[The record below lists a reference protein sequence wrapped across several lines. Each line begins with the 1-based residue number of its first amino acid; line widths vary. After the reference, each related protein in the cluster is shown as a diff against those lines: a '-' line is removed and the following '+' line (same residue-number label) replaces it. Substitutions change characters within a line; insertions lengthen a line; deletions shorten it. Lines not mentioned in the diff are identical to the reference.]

1 MADRLHLA
9 SQHRRILVD
18 LLREHLPE
26 AEAWAYGSRVN
37 GRSHEG
43 SDLDLA
49 LRGPGLEELP
59 WERLLEF
66 EAAIR
71 ESAIPILVEAMDWA
85 RLPERFQ
92 REIEREYVVL
102 DAGLR
107 TGHRHPWP
115 VVQLGSLVDL
125 HKEQMDPSTMPNRV
139 FSHHSIPAFDDGKRP
154 VSEFGAQIGSKK
166 FTVPDDAVLVSR
178 INPRFVRVWT
188 PMIDDHARA
197 ICSTEYLVLRP
208 RRDLMDR
215 RFLHFLC
222 TAPSFRGPL
231 LERVIGT
238 SGSHQRVS
246 PESALGIEVPLPRL
260 PEQRAIAHVLGALDD
275 KIELN
280 RRMNETLEGMA
291 RALFKSW
298 FVDFDPVRA
307 KMEGRDTGLPQDVA
321 DLFPDRM
328 VDSEMGEIPDGWEV
342 GPLRDFIDVNPKRP
356 LVRGQL
362 APYLPMSDM
371 PTRVHAPNLV
381 DNVRPFGSGAR
392 FANGDTLVARITPCL
407 ENGKTAYVD
416 FLADNETGWG
426 STEYIVLRPRP
437 PLPKQFAYCLARS
450 AGFREVAI
458 QNMSGTSGRQ
468 RVPVSAVKG
477 LWLAVPPS
485 RPAEHFGDIAAS
497 LFDQAGR
504 KQAES
509 HTLATFRDTVLPKL
523 VSGELRVPDAEALL
537 ESAL

>member
-71 ESAIPILVEAMDWA
+71 ESDIPILVEAMDWA

-231 LERVIGT
+231 LERVTGT

-307 KMEGRDTGLPQDVA
+307 KMEGRDTGLPQEVA

-328 VDSEMGEIPDGWEV
+328 VDSEMGEIPEGWEV
-342 GPLRDFIDVNPKRP
+342 NPLDVIARFQNGLALQKYRP
-356 LVRGQL
+356 QERESRLPVVKIAQLRAGEANSGEWASRAIKPECVIEDGDVLFSWSGSLLVRVWCGGQAAL
-362 APYLPMSDM
+362 NQHLFK
-371 PTRVHAPNLV
+371 V
-381 DNVRPFGSGAR
+381 
-392 FANGDTLVARITPCL
+392 
-407 ENGKTAYVD
+407 
-416 FLADNETGWG
+416 
-426 STEYIVLRPRP
+426 
-437 PLPKQFAYCLARS
+437 
-450 AGFREVAI
+450 
-458 QNMSGTSGRQ
+458 TSGQYPKWLYLHLLLSHLRRFQ
-468 RVPVSAVKG
+468 RIAQDKATTMG
-477 LWLAVPPS
+477 HIRRHHLTEALCAVPPK
-485 RPAEHFGDIAAS
+485 RVIAALS
-497 LFDQAGR
+497 GTFSGMLARQVASEMSIR
-504 KQAES
+504 
-509 HTLATFRDTVLPKL
+509 TLAALRDALLPKL

-537 ESAL
+537 DSAL